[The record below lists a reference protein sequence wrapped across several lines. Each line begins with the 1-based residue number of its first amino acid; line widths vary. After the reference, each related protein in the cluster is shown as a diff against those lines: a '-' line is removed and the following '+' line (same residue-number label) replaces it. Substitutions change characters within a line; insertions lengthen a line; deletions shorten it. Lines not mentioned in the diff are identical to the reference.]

1 MKQLCLTITMMLF
14 TVVVAT
20 SQSQPQST
28 TKQQDSKQQQSS
40 GQQSKQT
47 ASSMNNADQRFVSE
61 AAQAG
66 MAEVAHGQLAVQRAS
81 NQEVK
86 SFAQRMIDDHSQA
99 NQELMQLATSKGIS
113 LPSDKA
119 QSSSMKTEQS
129 GSQSTSGQMTTEQA
143 QLKGKHREAMNKLAK
158 LSGAEF
164 DREYMRHQVKDHDKA
179 IALFEGQA
187 NRGGDADLK
196 AFAAK
201 TLPKLREH
209 QQMAQSIAA
218 KAGASETKTSRN

>member
-1 MKQLCLTITMMLF
+1 MKQLCLTIVMMLF
-14 TVVVAT
+14 AVVVAT

-28 TKQQDSKQQQSS
+28 TKQHDSKQQQT
-40 GQQSKQT
+40 KQT
-47 ASSMNNADQRFVSE
+47 ASSVNNSDQRFVNE
-61 AAQAG
+61 AAEAG
-66 MAEVAHGQLAVQRAS
+66 MAEVAHGQIAVQRAS

-86 SFAQRMIDDHSQA
+86 SFAQQMVDDHSQA
-99 NQELMQLATSKGIS
+99 NQELMQLATTKGIT

-119 QSSSMKTEQS
+119 HSSSMKTGQS
-129 GSQSTSGQMTTEQA
+129 GSQSTSSGTSGQMTTEQA
-143 QLKGKHREAMNKLAK
+143 QLKGKHREAMDKLAK

-164 DREYMRHQVKDHDKA
+164 DREYMRHQVKDHEKA

-187 NRGGDADLK
+187 NRGSDADLK
-196 AFAAK
+196 AFASK

-218 KAGASETKTSRN
+218 KVGASETKTSRN